1 MSSRGFGG
9 CNVKG
14 VGFAKLCSVATL
26 VSVLLVVGFALVG
39 PYETLYR
46 LGNMEVVS
54 KTDHKNDSTQEKTAV
69 AGDRVVPE
77 MPALLVSSPVDAGFP
92 EVDRPLDSRPEEV
105 WRLWLNHSLD
115 SRANLPTNA
124 WWENIVLGSPTQ
136 EGPANKLVVLPYTL
150 DVAGRIGGLRIHF
163 PRVAA
168 NDRAVLTEYDWRH
181 SLELGSV
188 EKLTRHYVDIPGT
201 LSIDLVWY
209 RRNGNESVSQDWSM
223 RSPVVRGSPYV
234 TMQYAG
240 LKPYMMS
247 HQELSVIHADG
258 KKVHCSSSGS
268 VFMAHSELEIIFSG
282 AYSSDYTWLIFLSE
296 PMKLKCTSKF
306 VEEKVDGPTPGAPK
320 VNRLMPLFQ
329 LEAIEA
335 PKNCVIRAALANNCT
350 TGVNIANCEG
360 ASKGRNQ
367 TAYTDIL
374 RKHANVYPNG
384 ESRVGYKFSHLEF
397 NMGCDDEGKGINC
410 SESRLNA
417 DPDNGHLYFIWGIS
431 RMDGRPVD
439 STVDRNELIMFSL
452 SHHRESLLLNSL
464 TLINGSDTPTLH
476 GPAKLLKGDRWE
488 MELNLPPLSH
498 GIDDT
503 RIPHTEMLDDLHSA
517 LDVDSNFK
525 IPANYL
531 IGAGDTYFS
540 GKLLAKLGRI
550 ALIAE
555 VLGRHD
561 DAMAAAAHLVE
572 AMDVWSNGTAE
583 APLMYDPEWGGIV
596 SCGCEYKDGHCIN
609 DAGDCPGLSD
619 VGNNFG
625 NAFYNDHHFHYGY
638 HIYAASIAAQFYPEW
653 GMKTFEWYMSLV
665 RDIANPSP
673 SDTYFPMF
681 RHKDWYLGS
690 SWALGIATLGGVP
703 YMNGRNQESSSEAVN
718 AYHGI
723 ALYGQIMSKIFASRG
738 LMANAEVARLAQD
751 TGRVLMST
759 ELRSAKTY
767 WHVLPPGIC
776 DYERIY
782 PLAYK
787 PFVVGMVWQELV
799 QSQTWFGAQPWKVMG
814 IQMIPITGASEELL
828 DPTWMEQALPS
839 FEESCEIDYEC
850 KTMGWSQ
857 LVSIGKAIVGRWR
870 EGWKEVQN
878 LPPSSFDGPGG
889 DGHSKS
895 NSLYAIAS
903 YWTDSNSNSTD
914 LISSN

>member
-1 MSSRGFGG
+1 M
-9 CNVKG
+9 
-14 VGFAKLCSVATL
+14 
-26 VSVLLVVGFALVG
+26 SVLLVIGFALVG
-39 PYETLYR
+39 PYDALYR
-46 LGNMEVVS
+46 SGNMEVAS
-54 KTDHKNDSTQEKTAV
+54 KPHQPNDTTQQKSVV
-69 AGDRVVPE
+69 AGNRIVPE

-105 WRLWLNHSLD
+105 WKLWLNHSGD
-115 SRANLPTNA
+115 GGANLPTNA

-136 EGPANKLVVLPYTL
+136 EGPANKLVALPYTL

-168 NDRAVLTEYDWRH
+168 NDRAVLTEFDWRH
-181 SLELGSV
+181 SLEIGSI

-209 RRNGNESVSQDWSM
+209 RPNGTDILSQGWSM

-240 LKPYMMS
+240 VKPYMMS
-247 HQELSVIHADG
+247 HQELTGIYADG
-258 KKVHCSSSGS
+258 KKVRCSSVGS
-268 VFMAHSELEIIFSG
+268 MFLARRELEIVFSG
-282 AYSSDYTWLIFLSE
+282 EYSSDYTWLVFLSE
-296 PMKLKCTSKF
+296 PMKLKCTSDF
-306 VEEKVDGPTPGAPK
+306 VQEKVDGPTPGSPK
-320 VNRLMPLFQ
+320 VWRSMPLFQ
-329 LEAIEA
+329 LEAVEA
-335 PKNCVIRAALANNCT
+335 PEKCVIRAALANNCT
-350 TGVNIANCEG
+350 SGVNLANCEG
-360 ASKGRNQ
+360 TTEGRNQ
-367 TAYTDIL
+367 TAYSNIL

-384 ESRVGYKFSHLEF
+384 ESRVGYKFSHVEF
-397 NMGCDDEGKGINC
+397 GMGCDGDETKEEFNC

-417 DPDNGHLYFIWGIS
+417 DPDVGHLYFIYGIS
-431 RMDGRPVD
+431 RMDGRPID
-439 STVDRNELIMFSL
+439 STVDGNELIMFSL
-452 SHHRESLLLNSL
+452 PHHRESLLLNSS
-464 TLINGSDTPTLH
+464 TPINGSDTPTLH
-476 GPAKLLKGDRWE
+476 GLAKLLKGDRWE

-498 GIDDT
+498 GIDDS
-503 RIPHTEMLDDLHSA
+503 RVQHTEMLDDLHSA
-517 LDVDSNFK
+517 LDVDVKFN

-561 DAMAAAAHLVE
+561 DAMAAAGRLVE
-572 AMDVWSNGTAE
+572 ALDVWTNGTAE
-583 APLMYDPEWGGIV
+583 APLMYDPAWGGIV

-609 DAGDCPGLSD
+609 DVGDCPGLSD

-653 GMKTFEWYMSLV
+653 GMKTFTWYMSLV

-718 AYHGI
+718 AYHGV

-738 LMANAEVARLAQD
+738 LLANAEVARLAQD

-767 WHVLPPGIC
+767 WHVLPPGVS

-787 PFVVGMVWQELV
+787 PFVVGMIWQELV
-799 QSQTWFGAQPWKVMG
+799 QSQTWFGAEPWKVMG
-814 IQMIPITGASEELL
+814 IQMLPITGASEDLL

-839 FEESCEIDYEC
+839 FEESCEIDREC
-850 KTMGWSQ
+850 RTTGWSQ
-857 LVSIGKAIVGRWR
+857 LVSIGKAIVGKWR
-870 EGWKEVQN
+870 EGWKEVQS

-889 DGHSKS
+889 DGHSRS

-903 YWTDSNSNSTD
+903 YWTDSSSLTD
-914 LISSN
+914 ELT